1 MVIFGLTF
9 AVTMW
14 LIALSYGLISKAIKA
29 RAIRVAPDSAIVAVD
44 RVDHVHTFCPWC
56 YSDSCKLRLAPFDLT
71 NPFLAIVE
79 CRRRCGYK
87 LSSGGKR
94 NEKDATI
101 AVTVRHPEQELAQ
114 TNIAQPAIA
123 VVCCGHL
130 AFLRRL
136 GLQAGSMAGHS
147 FGEYTALYAAGAIS
161 EGELLRLAILRGHL
175 MANACGEKQGGMAA
189 VKASH
194 EEVSKWLGDGRV
206 RIANHNS
213 PSQTVI
219 SGPSEALEEV
229 IKALRAA

>member
-29 RAIRVAPDSAIVAVD
+29 RAIRVAPDNAIVALD

-56 YSDSCKLRLAPFDLT
+56 YSNSCKLRLAPFDLT

-101 AVTVRHPEQELAQ
+101 AVTVRHHREIAHVKEMLWQASQAGMPGFSSWLASTSPE
-114 TNIAQPAIA
+114 I
-123 VVCCGHL
+123 
-130 AFLRRL
+130 L
-136 GLQAGSMAGHS
+136 GLAP
-147 FGEYTALYAAGAIS
+147 
-161 EGELLRLAILRGHL
+161 
-175 MANACGEKQGGMAA
+175 
-189 VKASH
+189 
-194 EEVSKWLGDGRV
+194 
-206 RIANHNS
+206 S
-213 PSQTVI
+213 PSGI
-219 SGPSEALEEV
+219 N
-229 IKALRAA
+229 RADFDAWLKSKGLY